1 MLCHGEETVAREYFL
16 QENMENLANTYEEM
30 VNLRSEGKKDIL
42 TDLEYVYSDGLRAQ
56 KYITLSIVKEKN
68 GLLKNCSL
76 TELKL
81 EINFAICNM
90 QKMLKI
96 WRQVN
101 RRKMPRKKPEVKK

>member
-16 QENMENLANTYEEM
+16 KENIENVANTYEEM
-30 VNLRSEGKKDIL
+30 VNLMSEGRKDIL

-68 GLLKNCSL
+68 GFLKNCSL

-90 QKMLKI
+90 QKI

-101 RRKMPRKKPEVKK
+101 

>member
-16 QENMENLANTYEEM
+16 KENIQNVANTYEEM
-30 VNLRSEGKKDIL
+30 VNLMSEGKKDIL

-81 EINFAICNM
+81 EINFAIYNM
-90 QKMLKI
+90 EKMLKI

-101 RRKMPRKKPEVKK
+101 

>member
-16 QENMENLANTYEEM
+16 KENIENVANTYEEM
-30 VNLRSEGKKDIL
+30 VNLMSEGRKDIL

-90 QKMLKI
+90 QKI

-101 RRKMPRKKPEVKK
+101 